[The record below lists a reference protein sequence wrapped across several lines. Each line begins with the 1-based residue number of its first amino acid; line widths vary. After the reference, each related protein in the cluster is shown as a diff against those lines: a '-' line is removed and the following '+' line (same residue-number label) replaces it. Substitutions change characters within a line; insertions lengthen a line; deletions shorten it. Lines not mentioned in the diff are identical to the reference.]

1 MSAVSVTR
9 IMQAM
14 DVMCRIKRMLA
25 AACAAAVVCVP
36 VMGNDSVP
44 APQSVG
50 LVLSGGGAKG
60 VAHIGVLQALEDNDI
75 PIDYITGTS
84 MGAIV
89 GGLYASGYTPQEMMR
104 LLTSRDFSYWST
116 GTIDK
121 TRTYYFLQDAPTPAM
136 LTLNLG
142 DGMKNRAKPILPS
155 SLINPLPMNFA
166 FMELFS
172 AYTAQCGGDFN
183 KLFVPLR
190 TVASDVTGKRKV
202 VCGTGSLGDAV
213 RASMSFPL
221 VFQPIDMDGKPMYD
235 GGIYD
240 NFPVDVMRDVFAPEI
255 MIGVDVS
262 TSNKSTDNSDM
273 LSQLETMI
281 IQHSDYSLPERYGI
295 KLRVK
300 LDEFGLLDF
309 AKAQE
314 IYRIGYD
321 RAMAMMDSIK
331 SRVHSRIPAEAR
343 QLRRQVFKSQTPY
356 VRFDSVSVSGGNH
369 AQNVYI
375 RYLFTHNRPDTFG
388 LAQAREAF
396 YRAITPGKFR
406 NLVPKAVYND
416 TTRMFALDLKATL
429 KDNVELG
436 VGGYLT
442 TSTNSMLFLSG
453 AYRTLNFNSL
463 DLRLNG
469 WIGQSY
475 LAAEASGQVRLL
487 RRVPSSLQIQGVVS
501 RQKYF
506 PSDKYFFQTS
516 EPTVLT
522 SDEFF
527 GRLSYGI
534 AVERSGKAAIS
545 VGYGHTEDKYYHINA
560 DASGRYRDIITQNLA
575 EAVVRYEYNTLNSAS
590 MPTAGAYYKLAATG
604 VVGRH
609 YFKAGGDAAVGSRRS
624 DRRMWGQLEALARNY
639 WDVSECFA
647 FGTEVNI
654 LASSRKLLPTYA
666 ESIVD
671 APDFSPSPSFHN
683 ILAPG
688 FRANSYAAAGV
699 IPIWKLGSMLQLRG
713 KFDAFVP
720 FRRIMPSA
728 DGGAHYGDWFAHADF
743 FGQIEAVVTLP
754 FAAITAYSHY
764 STVPEGRWNFG
775 LSFGI
780 FLQAP
785 RFLR

>member
-1 MSAVSVTR
+1 MNAVSVTR
-9 IMQAM
+9 IMRAM
-14 DVMCRIKRMLA
+14 KIMSRMKRMCA
-25 AACAAAVVCVP
+25 VACAIAVTCVSAWGDDTIP
-36 VMGNDSVP
+36 Q
-44 APQSVG
+44 PQSVG

-89 GGLYASGYTPQEMMR
+89 GGLYAAGYTPQEMMR
-104 LLTSRDFSYWST
+104 LLASRDFSYWST

-121 TRTYYFLQDAPTPAM
+121 TLTYYFLQDAPTPTM

-142 DGMKNRAKPILPS
+142 DGMKSRGKPVLPS

-166 FMELFS
+166 FMDLFS

-202 VCGTGSLGDAV
+202 VCSHGSLGDAI

-240 NFPVDVMRDVFAPEI
+240 NFPVDVMRDVFAPEV

-262 TSNKSTDNSDM
+262 ASDESADKSDM

-281 IQHSDYSLPERYGI
+281 IQHSDYSLPEKYGVKI
-295 KLRVK
+295 RVE

-331 SRVHSRIPAEAR
+331 GRVRVRIPSDAR
-343 QLRRQVFKSQTPY
+343 RLRREVFKSQTPY
-356 VRFDSVSVSGGNH
+356 VRFDSVSVSGGNQS
-369 AQNVYI
+369 QNAYI

-388 LAQAREAF
+388 LAQARDAF

-406 NLVPKAVYND
+406 NLMPTAVFND
-416 TTRMFALDLKATL
+416 TTRMFRLDLKATL

-475 LAAEASGQVRLL
+475 LAAEVSGQVRLL
-487 RRVPSSLQIQGVVS
+487 RKVPSSLQLQGVVS

-506 PSDKYFFQTS
+506 PSDKFFFQTS

-527 GRLSYGI
+527 GRASYGL
-534 AVERSGKAAIS
+534 AVGRSGKAVIS
-545 VGYGHTEDKYYHINA
+545 IGYGHVEHKYYHLATAAN
-560 DASGRYRDIITQNLA
+560 GRYHDLITQNLA
-575 EAVVRYEYNTLNSAS
+575 EAVARYEYNTLNSAS
-590 MPTAGAYYKLAATG
+590 MPTAGAYYRMSATG
-604 VVGRH
+604 VAGRH
-609 YFKAGGDAAVGSRRS
+609 YFTAGGEGTDNRCSGRRV
-624 DRRMWGQLEALARNY
+624 WGQAEVLARNY
-639 WDVSECFA
+639 WDIAEHFA
-647 FGTEVNI
+647 FGTEINV
-654 LASSRKLLPTYA
+654 LASTRKLLPTYA

-671 APDFSPSPSFHN
+671 APEFNPSPSFHN
-683 ILAPG
+683 VFAPG
-688 FRANSYAAAGV
+688 FRANSYAAVGV
-699 IPIWKLGSMLQLRG
+699 IPIWKLSSMLQFRG

-720 FRRIMPSA
+720 FRRILPTA
-728 DGGAHYGDWFAHADF
+728 EGGARYGNWFSHADF

-754 FAAITAYSHY
+754 FASITAYSHY
-764 STVPEGRWNFG
+764 ASVPEGRWNFG

-780 FLQAP
+780 FLLAP
-785 RFLR
+785 KFLR